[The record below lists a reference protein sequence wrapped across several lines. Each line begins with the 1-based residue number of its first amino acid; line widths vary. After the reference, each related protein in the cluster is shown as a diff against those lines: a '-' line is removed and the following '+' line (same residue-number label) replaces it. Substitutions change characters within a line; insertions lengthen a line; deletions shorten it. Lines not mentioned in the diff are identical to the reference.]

1 VVRPELEGAL
11 ITTEVAQGSATPA
24 PSGLTEA
31 EAARRL
37 AAQGPNTIREPA
49 PPGALTRV
57 LVQLRDPMILL
68 LIGAAVLTVALRDL
82 TDTAVIAVVVV
93 LNTAVG
99 VVQELRA
106 ERALAALRRLA
117 APVARVVRDGRAA
130 LRPADQLVPGDV
142 IRLEAGDVVPAD
154 ASLVEAYRLQADEAA
169 LTGESVAVEKDVAEG
184 EVYAGTVV
192 TRGRGVAVVTR
203 TGPDSAL
210 GRIAELLADQ
220 RPRPTP
226 LQQRLAALGRTLS
239 LVAVALSGLV
249 LVSGLVRG
257 QPAGQMVVTAV
268 SLAVAAVPESLPAVV
283 TLALALGAHRMARRA
298 AVVRRLPA
306 VETLGSVTVLAADKT
321 GTLTEGRMVAER
333 LWTPDGE
340 YVATG
345 GGYDPDGSLHPAAGL
360 DGEWLPWDVGLLLRD
375 VVLCSDASLQPPT
388 DDTASWTPV
397 GDPTEAA
404 LVAVAAKGGVH
415 SDPVR
420 QSYPRESEI
429 PFDSVR
435 KRMTTVLATP
445 EPGEWLVVC
454 KGAPEV
460 VLGTPGLLDDDRVEG
475 ARAAAADLSVRG
487 YRVLAVA
494 HRLVK
499 RPVAGEEAEQGLRL
513 AGLVAII
520 DPPRANAAEVVGRF
534 REAGVDLLLITGD
547 HPGTAGALASR
558 VGMTHR
564 PDEIVT
570 GPELERGLS
579 PARLAE
585 ARVFARTRPEQKLDI
600 VRAWQDRGHVV
611 AMTGD
616 GVNDAPALRRAD
628 IGVAMGRD
636 GTEVAR
642 QAADLV
648 LMNDDLGTVVA
659 AIEEGRRIY
668 ANVRTFLRY
677 ALSGG
682 LAEVLV
688 MLTGP
693 FAGLAVPLLPA
704 QILWINMLTHGLPGV
719 ALGAEPGR
727 PDAMQQRPRSP
738 DEFVLGSGLWRR
750 IAWTGLLIAV
760 VSLALG
766 VWAYQGDR
774 PWQTM
779 IFLVLGLAQL
789 GVALALR
796 RPRADRGRRLRFLDV
811 AVAGAVLLQLAPLVV
826 PPLRALLGVQAVGLG
841 DLAVVVAAAAVPGLV
856 VRATR
861 ARSRPPNRRAE
872 S

>member
-1 VVRPELEGAL
+1 V
-11 ITTEVAQGSATPA
+11 TAQTSET

-37 AAQGPNTIREPA
+37 AAQGPNAIREPA
-49 PPGALTRV
+49 APGALTRV

-68 LIGAAVLTVALRDL
+68 LLGAAMLTVALGDF
-82 TDTAVIAVVVV
+82 TDTTVIAVVVV

-106 ERALAALRRLA
+106 ERALAALRQMA
-117 APVARVVRDGRAA
+117 APVARVVRDGHAA

-142 IRLEAGDVVPAD
+142 IQLEAGDVIPAD
-154 ASLVEAYRLQADEAA
+154 ARLVEAYRLQADEAA
-169 LTGESVAVEKDVAEG
+169 LTGESVPVEKNVAEG

-203 TGPDSAL
+203 TGPESAL
-210 GRIAELLADQ
+210 GRIAELLAGQ

-257 QPAGQMVVTAV
+257 RPAGEMVVTAV

-321 GTLTEGRMVAER
+321 GTLTEGRMLAER

-345 GGYDPDGSLHPAAGL
+345 GGYDPNGSLHRAAGH
-360 DGEWLPWDVGLLLRD
+360 DGEWLPWDVSLLLRD
-375 VVLCSDASLQPPT
+375 LVLCSDASLQPPEG
-388 DDTASWTPV
+388 DDASWSAL

-404 LVAVAAKGGVH
+404 LVAVAAKGGVDA
-415 SDPVR
+415 DPVR

-435 KRMTTVLATP
+435 KRMTTVHATP
-445 EPGEWLVVC
+445 ETGEWVVVC

-460 VLGTPGLLDDDRVEG
+460 LLGTPGLLDDDRVDK
-475 ARAAAADLSVRG
+475 ARAAAADFSVRG

-494 HRLVK
+494 HRLVR
-499 RPVAGEEAEQGLRL
+499 RPVAGEDVERGLRL

-520 DPPRANAAEVVGRF
+520 DPPRANAADVVGRF

-570 GPELERGLS
+570 GPELESGLS
-579 PARLAE
+579 PPRLAE

-600 VRAWQDRGHVV
+600 VRAWQERGHVV

-688 MLTGP
+688 MLAGP

-719 ALGAEPGR
+719 ALGAEPGQ

-738 DEFVLGSGLWRR
+738 REFVLGSGLWRR
-750 IAWTGLLIAV
+750 IAWTGLLISV
-760 VSLALG
+760 VTLVVG
-766 VWAYQGDR
+766 VWAYEAGR

-796 RPRADRGRRLRFLDV
+796 RPHAGRGRRPRFLDV

-841 DLAVVVAAAAVPGLV
+841 DLAVVVVAAAVPGLV

-861 ARSRPPNRRAE
+861 PRWRGPRP
-872 S
+872 